1 MVFCKEYTECKVE
14 VEGVRLKQAREA
26 VYLGVRL
33 SENSGME
40 SELEWRIGMAATAVG
55 ALRKP
60 DFGNKKLSEEARLTV
75 YNAVVA
81 PTLVHGWG
89 MSIEGEGQDETA
101 GNGNESFEGSG
112 GSYQIG
118 LYEKWRNKESIKA
131 GSSGDTG
138 EEEERMVEKQSDGES
153 W

>member
-1 MVFCKEYTECKVE
+1 MNGGQVSFRGPGQLSHSVIEARSELKMKRHGLAINWSKSNTMVFCKEYTECKVE

-81 PTLVHGWG
+81 PTLVHG
-89 MSIEGEGQDETA
+89 
-101 GNGNESFEGSG
+101 
-112 GSYQIG
+112 
-118 LYEKWRNKESIKA
+118 
-131 GSSGDTG
+131 
-138 EEEERMVEKQSDGES
+138 
-153 W
+153 